1 MIAPFLP
8 NGSSHGPL
16 PADRLEFVRDLLDPP
31 PPRLLSPLDAEPAAR
46 HEPGTLS
53 DVAFVDPLAEQG
65 HLVLEEGEF
74 DLEFPLSTRRAL
86 GEELQQDPQAVV
98 AVDAE
103 VPFELVMHRGAELA
117 VEDDGGDSARVDPGL
132 DLLELS
138 AADERAAVRMVA
150 TLDDRL
156 DDPMARGRQEGRDL
170 SHVGR
175 EGNQEDVQQLSEG
188 GRTVMN
194 VSSGN

>member
-1 MIAPFLP
+1 MIALFLP
-8 NGSSHGPL
+8 NGSSPGPL
-16 PADRLEFVRDLLDPP
+16 PADRLEFVPDLLDCPL
-31 PPRLLSPLDAEPAAR
+31 PRLIVRLAAELAAR

-53 DVAFVDPLAEQG
+53 DVGFVDPLAEQG
-65 HLVLEEGEF
+65 HLVLKEGEF
-74 DLEFPLSTRRAL
+74 DLEFPFPTRRAL

-98 AVDAE
+98 ALDAE
-103 VPFELVMHRGAELA
+103 VPFELVVHRGAELA

-132 DLLELS
+132 GLLELS
-138 AADERAAVRMVA
+138 PADEPSAVPVVA
-150 TLDDRL
+150 TLDDCL

>member
-16 PADRLEFVRDLLDPP
+16 PADRLEFVPDLLDSPLH
-31 PPRLLSPLDAEPAAR
+31 RLIVRLDAELAAR

-65 HLVLEEGEF
+65 HLVLKEGEF
-74 DLEFPLSTRRAL
+74 DLEFPFPTRRAL

-98 AVDAE
+98 ALGAE
-103 VPFELVMHRGAELA
+103 VPVALGVHRGAELA

-138 AADERAAVRMVA
+138 AAAERGACRRVG
-150 TLDDRL
+150 TLDECRGGA
-156 DDPMARGRQEGRDL
+156 MA
-170 SHVGR
+170 
-175 EGNQEDVQQLSEG
+175 G
-188 GRTVMN
+188 GRPGVP
-194 VSSGN
+194 

>member
-16 PADRLEFVRDLLDPP
+16 PADRLEFVPDLLDSPL
-31 PPRLLSPLDAEPAAR
+31 PRLIVRLDAELAAR

-65 HLVLEEGEF
+65 HLVLKEGEF

-103 VPFELVMHRGAELA
+103 VPFELVMHPGAGLA
-117 VEDDGGDSARVDPGL
+117 LEGEGGDFARGEPGL
-132 DLLELS
+132 DFLQFS
-138 AADERAAVRMVA
+138 
-150 TLDDRL
+150 
-156 DDPMARGRQEGRDL
+156 
-170 SHVGR
+170 
-175 EGNQEDVQQLSEG
+175 
-188 GRTVMN
+188 
-194 VSSGN
+194 